1 MLTSVLDQF
10 SKWFLHHQ
18 SFAAY
23 IEPLIQVVKPAWR
36 AGFFRAQIVDV
47 YALSGQFL
55 SVTLKPNKQWRAH
68 IAGQHISLTLELTGV
83 CLPVY
88 LRLLAAPRN
97 TKQPDC
103 CEF

>member
-47 YALSGQFL
+47 HALSGQFL

-68 IAGQHISLTLELTGV
+68 IAGQHISYAR
-83 CLPVY
+83 LPSFLNLSQWLKY
-88 LRLLAAPRN
+88 YY
-97 TKQPDC
+97 
-103 CEF
+103 E